1 MIKLDNYSQ
10 TNGGIIASLAMA
22 DADLGYGGS
31 SLWQPRNL
39 TKFSQ
44 MSLWT
49 SESLLT
55 VTELSK

>member
-1 MIKLDNYSQ
+1 
-10 TNGGIIASLAMA
+10 MA